1 MVRTLKAQLGGGE
14 LLASGEWADAPAT
27 TTTPAPQPAWKLQAT
42 LQHVNPALLH
52 SQLAPLPLDGKA
64 EVRSQGAAIAFDANV
79 QAARNDASAK
89 NNPLG
94 QLRLRDASATG
105 SWNAEQAGGTLV
117 LSALRVRTDDA
128 ELTGQLEAQPSRQR
142 RQRKAHAHRPRAGR
156 AAARRAA
163 ANQRQRRPE
172 PARPRHGAGPALAA
186 KTPGH
191 ARHH

>member
-1 MVRTLKAQLGGGE
+1 VNG
-14 LLASGEWADAPAT
+14 P
-27 TTTPAPQPAWKLQAT
+27 TPAPQPSTPAAAPAWKLQAT

-79 QAARNDASAK
+79 QAARNDAASAK

-94 QLRLRDASATG
+94 PLRLRDASATG

-128 ELTGQLEAQPSRQR
+128 ELSGQLEAQPA
-142 RQRKAHAHRPRAGR
+142 RKAAKASSRSPPPGWTRRCKASC
-156 AAARRAA
+156 AQPAARA
-163 ANQRQRRPE
+163 
-172 PARPRHGAGPALAA
+172 
-186 KTPGH
+186 T
-191 ARHH
+191 

>member
-1 MVRTLKAQLGGGE
+1 MR
-14 LLASGEWADAPAT
+14 PAA
-27 TTTPAPQPAWKLQAT
+27 TPAAPAWKLRAT

-64 EVRSQGAAIAFDANV
+64 DVSSQGAAIAFDANV

-128 ELTGQLEAQPSRQR
+128 ELSGQLEAQPAAQGGKGKLTLTAPGLDAQLQGELRQTSGKGDLSLR
-142 RQRKAHAHRPRAGR
+142 GRDMAQALRWLQKLPGMPAH
-156 AAARRAA
+156 
-163 ANQRQRRPE
+163 
-172 PARPRHGAGPALAA
+172 
-186 KTPGH
+186 
-191 ARHH
+191 